1 MNDRITLSQLSDYYQ
16 AAAGYGAARFD
27 AEARIAR
34 GTPHDLPPVEHGEGF
49 KAWVSRCLERV
60 EVITGN

>member
-1 MNDRITLSQLSDYYQ
+1 MKDQITLSALSDYYQ

-34 GTPHDLPPVEHGEGF
+34 GTPHDLPPVEHWEGF
-49 KAWVSRCLERV
+49 KSWVSRCLERV
-60 EVITGN
+60 EVKTGN